1 MLVRSESGTISSL
14 TYFSISS
21 CIAAQSQFTSLF
33 PTFIITP
40 RKYIVLKYNHNDCII
55 VQLFLESIIAVSYTH
70 LVVLSE
76 DIFKKDVLDILDI
89 KVDITVWNGEKVYE
103 RKGGEHE

>member
-1 MLVRSESGTISSL
+1 MVDKIGSL
-14 TYFSISS
+14 E
-21 CIAAQSQFTSLF
+21 
-33 PTFIITP
+33 
-40 RKYIVLKYNHNDCII
+40 RGKYADI
-55 VQLFLESIIAVSYTH
+55 
-70 LVVLSE
+70 VVLSE